1 MEQFMLITGFMFAIS
16 LVYLFSVVVVG
27 FLTYFIIKDKDS
39 AVYLG
44 VVISVVL
51 TITLVIMTKDLWSPV
66 LFPKG

>member
-16 LVYLFSVVVVG
+16 LVYLFGVVVIG
-27 FLTYFIIKDKDS
+27 FLVYWIIRDKDS

-44 VVISVVL
+44 MVISVVL
-51 TITLVIMTKDLWSPV
+51 TITLVIMTKDMWSPV